1 MLNDKYFKSIEQDTT
16 AQLNHIKNRANK
28 DNYENKLIILN
39 KQNNLS
45 FIFYFM
51 KITIIDILIV
61 QVRSQKNHENK
72 ELKDNYLIEERQLSC
87 L

>member
-1 MLNDKYFKSIEQDTT
+1 MLNEKYFKSIEQDTT
-16 AQLNHIKNRANK
+16 AQLNHVRNILNK

-39 KQNNLS
+39 KQDNLS

-61 QVRSQKNHENK
+61 EVRSPRNQEIK
-72 ELKDNYLIEERQLSC
+72 ELVDNYLIEEHQLSC

>member
-16 AQLNHIKNRANK
+16 AQLNHVKNRANK
-28 DNYENKLIILN
+28 DNNETKLIILN
-39 KQNNLS
+39 KQDNLS

-51 KITIIDILIV
+51 KIIIIDILIV
-61 QVRSQKNHENK
+61 QVQSLKNQEIQVL
-72 ELKDNYLIEERQLSC
+72 EDNYLIGELQLSC